1 MENLFSKRST
11 WVVILIL
18 IAFLSMFVFSKVA
31 SSPEFHDNTI
41 EALDEK
47 KLTVMELTAATATAS
62 TLIASL
68 PGDATS
74 PLANQL
80 IALSEYLLLI
90 IGVIFF
96 EKMLLTLTGYVTF
109 SFLIPIS
116 CLLFGIYLFAKNDV
130 LKQLATKLIVFGI
143 VTFMVVPVSVKVSNL
158 IEATYEININQTI
171 EDTKNFDAAIEDN
184 VDDNADES
192 FWNGLVS
199 KTKDVVAGIGNGVS
213 EVVEKC
219 EKLLSN
225 FIDAVA
231 VLFITSCVIPI
242 VVLLFMVWI
251 IKLIFGINIP
261 IDKIKLPVIKKKD
274 TKQEIAKE

>member
-184 VDDNADES
+184 VDDNAEES

>member
-231 VLFITSCVIPI
+231 VLLITSCVIPI

-251 IKLIFGINIP
+251 IKMVIGINIP
-261 IDKIKLPVIKKKD
+261 INKIKLPAIKKKD
-274 TKQEIAKE
+274 TKQEITKE